1 MRVITGRPLALAVAV
16 VVSCFSVAVAE
27 DAITA
32 SEHREPKQGE
42 PCAAF
47 GPGYFKLAGTET
59 CIKIG
64 GSVRIDVGAGD
75 FEDGHRNNDR

>member
-1 MRVITGRPLALAVAV
+1 MPATFATRIAFTMAALA
-16 VVSCFSVAVAE
+16 SWCSVAVAD
-27 DAITA
+27 DAIKPG
-32 SEHREPKQGE
+32 EHRNSEPGE

-75 FEDGHRNNDR
+75 VEGGRRDNAR